1 MWTRA
6 HRARH
11 DARLKEV
18 VSLHAVGEVARWLE
32 RADPPRSA
40 RATPYAAVVRGL
52 AWHLRVGG
60 AWRALPF
67 GLVHWRTAYGWLRR
81 WLALGLFE
89 ALLRHVAGLRR
100 RAAGRKSEPR
110 LAVID
115 TQSVACIPV
124 RGPRGYDAAK
134 KVLGRKRV
142 ALVDADGTWLAVA
155 VVPADVQ
162 DRDCLDALTPGKQ
175 AWPSLRE
182 AVLDGA
188 FVAERCEAWC
198 NLHGMRRRV
207 VERDPARKGFVV
219 LERRWVVERS
229 FGWLVHWGGLLRD
242 RAGRLDVSAARV
254 TLAAVLSG
262 VEALINPMPIQDA
275 ARFGVISSAWRPRLV
290 ARMPRTHGST
300 AVDFMTGTPTMPSD
314 DAALERSRRPRRL
327 LDHAVAGLGALFAA
341 ALSLGLS
348 DFLGLL
354 EHGLPPKTA
363 HAEAEAPPAPGELH
377 PVSLDTHLSDRR
389 PAW

>member
-1 MWTRA
+1 MWTEA

-11 DARLKEV
+11 DARLKEM
-18 VSLHAVGEVARWLE
+18 VSTQAVGEIARWLE
-32 RADPPRSA
+32 RADPPRTK
-40 RATPYAAVVRGL
+40 RRTPLLPVVGAI

-60 AWRALPF
+60 AWRALPP
-67 GLVHWRTAYGWLRR
+67 GWPPWRTVYGWFRR
-81 WLALGLFE
+81 WLDLGLFDRI
-89 ALLRHVAGLRR
+89 LRAVARLRR
-100 RAAGRKSEPR
+100 RASGRRSVPR

-115 TQSVACIPV
+115 TQSVECIPV

-155 VVPADVQ
+155 VVPAGVQ

-188 FVAERCEAWC
+188 FIAERCEAWC

-207 VERDPARKGFVV
+207 VERDPAQKGFVV

-242 RAGRLDVSAARV
+242 RAGRLEVSTARV
-254 TLAAVLSG
+254 AFAAVLSG
-262 VEALINPMPIQDA
+262 IEALINPMPIQ
-275 ARFGVISSAWRPRLV
+275 
-290 ARMPRTHGST
+290 
-300 AVDFMTGTPTMPSD
+300 
-314 DAALERSRRPRRL
+314 
-327 LDHAVAGLGALFAA
+327 AA
-341 ALSLGLS
+341 AS
-348 DFLGLL
+348 
-354 EHGLPPKTA
+354 
-363 HAEAEAPPAPGELH
+363 
-377 PVSLDTHLSDRR
+377 
-389 PAW
+389 